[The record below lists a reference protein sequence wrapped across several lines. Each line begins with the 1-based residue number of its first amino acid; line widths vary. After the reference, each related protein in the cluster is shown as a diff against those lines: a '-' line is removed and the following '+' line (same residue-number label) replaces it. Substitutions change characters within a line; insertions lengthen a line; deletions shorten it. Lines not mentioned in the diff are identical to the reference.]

1 MPKIS
6 KFKRGFTWQHYFDEW
21 WDRRPHEWKVRLFLW
36 AGLTFIFGTVGF
48 FLWMKQWVER
58 EEILTEAKRIH
69 QKRIESADKLFVP
82 SDKKDASPELRNGK
96 DIEVRST
103 D

>member
-1 MPKIS
+1 M
-6 KFKRGFTWQHYFDEW
+6 
-21 WDRRPHEWKVRLFLW
+21 
-36 AGLTFIFGTVGF
+36 
-48 FLWMKQWVER
+48 ER

-82 SDKKDASPELRNGK
+82 SDKKDASPELRNGEN
-96 DIEVRST
+96 IEVRST